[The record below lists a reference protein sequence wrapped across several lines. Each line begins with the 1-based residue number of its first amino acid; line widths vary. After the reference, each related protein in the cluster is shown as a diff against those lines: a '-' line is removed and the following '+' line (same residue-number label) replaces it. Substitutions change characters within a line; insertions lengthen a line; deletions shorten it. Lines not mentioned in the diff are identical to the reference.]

1 MKGCSRKSS
10 DRCATGRT
18 RPPSQTL
25 NERLLP
31 KEQRRWRIEAVNVL
45 ARSPSMKGYSR
56 KSSDRILSTVSTAA
70 MIPSMKGCSRKSSDE
85 QQSGALCSY
94 APSLNER
101 LLPKEQRR
109 SDQHASK
116 RLIHVPSMKG
126 CSRKSSDFVPSLF
139 ARPLSRPLNE
149 RLLPKEQRLALQIHI
164 GGIRPPSM
172 KGCSRKSSDSPPVM
186 PRMRCLVRPS
196 MKGCSRKSSDPLG

>member
-1 MKGCSRKSS
+1 MATTDAPMNGALNERLLPKEQRPRADLPKSSATLGPSMKGCSRKSSDLDIHSSYHHSVRRPSMKGCSRKSS

-126 CSRKSSDFVPSLF
+126 CSRKSSDIASKTIRGHGPS
-139 ARPLSRPLNE
+139 P
-149 RLLPKEQRLALQIHI
+149 Q
-164 GGIRPPSM
+164 
-172 KGCSRKSSDSPPVM
+172 
-186 PRMRCLVRPS
+186 
-196 MKGCSRKSSDPLG
+196 